1 MKKWLILLLFL
12 FAPICAS
19 AELSSNLNIRNTMLK
34 SNPKLVEYATY
45 VDNDGNIVVPVDK
58 GYATVKYTYGAFR
71 VTVKEEYLDENGELV
86 NGVDGYAFIKRKY
99 RDRKLLEA
107 GYYDVNGNL
116 VTGPDGYARQELQY
130 EGNHLISTWNYDPE
144 GNPVG
149 THRILEYKKHDKAF
163 LVTSDTWYDTEGQL
177 AHGPNGYARVEYEY
191 NARNKTRV
199 AYISPDGSPFFY
211 KKDGYATMVSEYN
224 YDKILSTYYYGS
236 DNELI
241 AGKAGYAYVIYTYT
255 NDYKTEMYYN
265 ADGTPYFN
273 KNGVCGVCKK
283 TGRRGRIVEEYYYV
297 GEGLRGR
304 IIDGY
309 AKVKR
314 TYDTY
319 GKVII
324 ESYYDEN
331 DQPMM
336 VELLGYA
343 RVKNHYY
350 PITLSGRNTTTPKKN
365 QFALRP
371 VSQSSNIRLKTR

>member
-1 MKKWLILLLFL
+1 M
-12 FAPICAS
+12 
-19 AELSSNLNIRNTMLK
+19 
-34 SNPKLVEYATY
+34 
-45 VDNDGNIVVPVDK
+45 
-58 GYATVKYTYGAFR
+58 
-71 VTVKEEYLDENGELV
+71 
-86 NGVDGYAFIKRKY
+86 
-99 RDRKLLEA
+99 
-107 GYYDVNGNL
+107 
-116 VTGPDGYARQELQY
+116 
-130 EGNHLISTWNYDPE
+130 
-144 GNPVG
+144 G
-149 THRILEYKKHDKAF
+149 THRILEYKKHNKAF
-163 LVTSDTWYDTEGQL
+163 LVTSDSWYDTEGQL
-177 AHGPNGYARVEYEY
+177 ARGPNGYARVEYEY

-241 AGKAGYAYVIYTYT
+241 AGKAGYAYVIYTYK

-273 KNGVCGVCKK
+273 KNGVCGVRKK
-283 TGRRGRIVEEYYYV
+283 AGRRGRIVEEYYYV
-297 GEGLRGR
+297 GEGVRGR
-304 IIDGY
+304 SIDGY

-324 ESYYDEN
+324 DSYYDEN

-343 RVKNHYY
+343 RVKNIYLSNHLVRTEYY
-350 PITLSGRNTTTPKKN
+350 DTKQKPVRSATGIAVIKYQIENKMTVSEAYYDTDGVTLVNNPEGYARIDYAYDGKQMISEKLFTADDEPFYDGDLFNEVRYTWQDKKK
-365 QFALRP
+365 AS
-371 VSQSSNIRLKTR
+371 VSYWKDGTEANGHDGYHEVLFEYNNAG

>member
-1 MKKWLILLLFL
+1 
-12 FAPICAS
+12 
-19 AELSSNLNIRNTMLK
+19 MLK
-34 SNPKLVEYATY
+34 SNPQLVEYATY

-130 EGNHLISTWNYDPE
+130 GGNHLISTWCYDPE
-144 GNPVG
+144 GNPAG
-149 THRILEYKKHDKAF
+149 THRILEYKKHNKAF
-163 LVTSDTWYDTEGQL
+163 LVTSDSWYDTEGQL
-177 AHGPNGYARVEYEY
+177 ARGPN
-191 NARNKTRV
+191 
-199 AYISPDGSPFFY
+199 
-211 KKDGYATMVSEYN
+211 
-224 YDKILSTYYYGS
+224 
-236 DNELI
+236 
-241 AGKAGYAYVIYTYT
+241 
-255 NDYKTEMYYN
+255 
-265 ADGTPYFN
+265 
-273 KNGVCGVCKK
+273 
-283 TGRRGRIVEEYYYV
+283 
-297 GEGLRGR
+297 
-304 IIDGY
+304 GY

-324 ESYYDEN
+324 DSYYDEN

-343 RVKNHYY
+343 RVKNIYLSNHLVRTEYY
-350 PITLSGRNTTTPKKN
+350 DTKQKPVRSATGIAVIKYQIENKMTVSEAYYDTDGVTLVNNPEGYARIDYANDGKQMISEKLFTADGEPFYDGDLFNEVRYTWQDKKK
-365 QFALRP
+365 AS
-371 VSQSSNIRLKTR
+371 VSYWKDGTEANGHDGYHEVLFEYNNAG